1 MEQAELD
8 IIDRLQTEL
17 AARELYTRVE
27 TAYYEGQQRL
37 TSMGLA
43 IPPEMRN
50 LSVIVNWP
58 GMYVDSLEHRQD
70 VEGFRL
76 AGGWRGDEQLW
87 DWWQYNDLDEE
98 SSLAHLEA
106 LIHGRAYVCVGYN
119 EEDPEVPLITVESP
133 QSMIVMTDSRTR
145 RVTAALRL
153 YEPDPTRDVQGCVLY
168 LPDVTIYAEQVD
180 GRWVETDRHDHRLG
194 IVPVVALINRARVSD
209 RQGRTEMRRIM
220 GLTDA
225 ACRSLMNLQGAQ
237 ELMATPQRYILGA
250 DEGLFQDELG
260 NPMPT
265 WQAYLAHIL
274 AIPESGTEVKVG
286 QFTAADLRNFTD
298 TLNAYAH
305 HVSALTGLPSHY
317 LGLATD
323 NPASADA
330 IRSSEA
336 RLVKSVE
343 RKNRAAG
350 GGWEQAMRIG
360 LRITGGDPDAYRRLE
375 TIWRD
380 PATPTVAEKAD
391 AVQKLSGGQPLYDRE
406 TALEE
411 LGFSPERIRV
421 VMQRVNDDPM
431 LKLMAMEGGD
441 QAGAD
446 DQPVQQQAGGD
457 RAPAG
462 ASDPQAA

>member
-1 MEQAELD
+1 MNEVELD
-8 IIDRLQTEL
+8 TIDRLHAEL
-17 AARELYTRVE
+17 VAREPYAQVE
-27 TAYYEGQQRL
+27 SAYYEGQQRL
-37 TSMGLA
+37 ASMGLA
-43 IPPEMRN
+43 IPPEMRD

-58 GMYVDSLEHRQD
+58 GMFVDSIEHRMD

-76 AGGWRGDEQLW
+76 AGQWRGDEQLW

-119 EEDPEVPLITVESP
+119 EDNPEIPLITVESP
-133 QSMIVMTDSRTR
+133 RSMIVETDPRTR

-153 YEPDPTRDVQGCVLY
+153 YEPDPPRGIGCTLY
-168 LPDVTIYAEQVD
+168 LPEVTLYASQVD
-180 GRWVETDRHDHRLG
+180 GRWIETDRHEHRLG

-209 RQGRTEMRRIM
+209 RQGRTEMKRIM

-250 DEGLFQDELG
+250 DESLFQDEHG
-260 NPMPT
+260 NPVPT

-274 AIPESGTEVKVG
+274 AIPEGGTEVKVG
-286 QFTAADLRNFTD
+286 QFTAADLRNFTEV
-298 TLNAYAH
+298 LNAYAH
-305 HVSALTGLPSHY
+305 HVSALTGLPPHY

-336 RLVKSVE
+336 RLVKAVE
-343 RKNRAAG
+343 RKCRAAG
-350 GGWEQAMRIG
+350 GAWEQAMRIG
-360 LRITGGDPDAYRRLE
+360 LRITGGDPDALRRLE

-411 LGFSPERIRV
+411 LGMSPERIRV
-421 VMQRVNDDPM
+421 VMQRVADDPM
-431 LKLMAMEGGD
+431 LKLMAMEGGGAAD
-441 QAGAD
+441 GAD
-446 DQPVQQQAGGD
+446 DEPVQQQTGGN
-457 RAPAG
+457 RAPSG
-462 ASDPQAA
+462 TNNPAAA